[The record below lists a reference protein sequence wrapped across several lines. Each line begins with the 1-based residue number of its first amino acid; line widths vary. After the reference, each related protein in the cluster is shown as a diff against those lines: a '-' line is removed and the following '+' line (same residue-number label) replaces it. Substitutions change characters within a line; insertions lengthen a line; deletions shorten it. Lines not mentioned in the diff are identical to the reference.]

1 MLLDHPDFR
10 ALDLAAQAAARA
22 YQHILQGATAPLTLC
37 GVAADGQPCSTEPS
51 EALAA
56 VRTRLHAAGG
66 LAGQAGQLL
75 LVDMAASFE
84 DSAAERGLFIEFG
97 PATGLL
103 HGLLLALPYIAKA
116 NRPCLPGMIQL
127 RRCPDRLRH
136 LADDLLPRFFRAMR
150 QSDGGAAWLRALE
163 YDRLAP
169 PSQEQ
174 FEATRRAVDALCP
187 ALRADYP
194 QHDCNVL
201 ANRHIDALVERYPF
215 EHGIVYRKAL
225 YQLGLDLSAASLLRI
240 DYLLEQLK
248 PTLAV
253 SETQF
258 LARPANR
265 NFLHLLAFYIGT
277 VVAQESGARIDWFT
291 AQQLQRAQ
299 AIAVDAEAQ
308 PRQALAGLLNKRE
321 LYFPLQLLL
330 ERLFGHCSG
339 AQFRQ
344 QLQDLGRR
352 AAASRAARLQ
362 DDMEHVQ
369 RRIDMARTSDP
380 AYLVPARPSW
390 ADGDSIDLWF
400 QNVGALFLGGRLVWG
415 RITQANHL
423 MWQEGSA
430 NCPGEVLYDLRG
442 IPGGDELGP
451 IADTIYDHK
460 CTRPLDHR
468 LAFLAD
474 HLTEERTRSFG
485 LPLPLRLSSAD
496 LRLTTIFFD
505 RKHLP
510 GGYLH
515 SSLVPLLIHDDYPG
529 IVTVLP
535 ERFWTVEVTSHAR
548 RNGWPV

>member
-1 MLLDHPDFR
+1 MLLDHPDFP
-10 ALDLAAQAAARA
+10 LIDLAGEAAAKA
-22 YQHILQGATAPLTLC
+22 YQLILQHQPLPITLWRRAAGGQAGSAAPRGTL
-37 GVAADGQPCSTEPS
+37 AE
-51 EALAA
+51 
-56 VRTRLHAAGG
+56 VRAQLHAA
-66 LAGQAGQLL
+66 ATPGQAGQVLLFEMAARFEDCPAERAL
-75 LVDMAASFE
+75 LV
-84 DSAAERGLFIEFG
+84 EFG
-97 PATGLL
+97 AGTGLL
-103 HGLLLALPYIAKA
+103 HGLLLALPYTV
-116 NRPCLPGMIQL
+116 NRQRQVIPGMIQL
-127 RRCPDRLRH
+127 RRCPERLRH
-136 LADDLLPRFFRAMR
+136 LADDLLPHFSRAMR
-150 QSDGGAAWLRALE
+150 SSEGGSAWLRALE

-169 PSQEQ
+169 PSQDT
-174 FEATRRAVDALCP
+174 FEATRRAVDAVCP
-187 ALRADYP
+187 ALRADNP
-194 QHDCNVL
+194 DQDCNVL
-201 ANRHIDALVERYPF
+201 ANRHVDALVERYPF
-215 EHGIVYRKAL
+215 EHGIAYRKAL

-253 SETQF
+253 PEAQF
-258 LARPANR
+258 MARPANR
-265 NFLHLLAFYIGT
+265 NFLHVLAFYIGT

-291 AQQLQRAQ
+291 ARQLQRAH
-299 AIAVDAEAQ
+299 AIAVDAAAQ
-308 PRQALAGLLNKRE
+308 PRLALAGMFNKSDV
-321 LYFPLQLLL
+321 YYPLELLL
-330 ERLFGHCSG
+330 ERLFGSCSS
-339 AQFRQ
+339 AQFRAT
-344 QLQDLGRR
+344 LKELGRM
-352 AAASRAARLQ
+352 AAASRASRLQ

-369 RRIDMARTSDP
+369 RRIDMARSGDP
-380 AYLVPARPSW
+380 AYLVPQRPSW

-423 MWQEGSA
+423 MWKEGSA

-442 IPGGDELGP
+442 IPGGDALGP
-451 IADTIYDHK
+451 IADTIFDYK

-474 HLTEERTRSFG
+474 LLTEERTRSYG

-515 SSLVPLLIHDDYPG
+515 SALVPLLIHDDYPG

-535 ERFWTVEVTSHAR
+535 ERFWTVEVTAHAR